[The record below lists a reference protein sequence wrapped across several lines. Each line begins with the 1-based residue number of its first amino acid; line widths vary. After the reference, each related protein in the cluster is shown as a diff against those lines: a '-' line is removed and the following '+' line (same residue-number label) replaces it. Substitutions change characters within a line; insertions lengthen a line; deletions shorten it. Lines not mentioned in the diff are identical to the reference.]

1 MIMESVVIFS
11 TANLYY
17 GNSAAVARMNNYAR
31 ALALANVD
39 VYLLSTDSLDTNREW
54 MEVEPHIHTL
64 SSENVKIG
72 KFYNPFYVLGL
83 IRKAKKLI
91 KTIKG
96 EVVLLNYPSTK
107 SLLLDILLLLLC
119 RDYPLFCEV
128 NEVRRYASGSTESI
142 RNRLYCQILDRT
154 YRRYNGVVFIS
165 RIIQEYYASKV
176 RKSIVVPILSDC
188 NHVFAPSKGLDTL
201 DFVFVGT
208 VSFPKENL
216 EELFEGFCLFVNEH
230 PEARLILYGI
240 LSESDKRKLEG
251 FTNKHNIKKQ
261 ISYEGKLQHS
271 DVEKVLST
279 AGALL
284 LSRSNNKQNYYGFS
298 TKLSEYAV
306 SGTPIV
312 MTNTGVVADY
322 FQDGVNCLMCDGYD
336 RDAFKIKFD
345 ELAQMS
351 VAEKQQ
357 MAENAYKVAQNRFD
371 YRLYSET
378 LKSFF
383 FDQTKYEKTF

>member
-1 MIMESVVIFS
+1 MESVVIFS

-31 ALALANVD
+31 ALAFANVD

-64 SSENVKIG
+64 PNENVKIG

-83 IRKAKKLI
+83 VRKAKKLI

-107 SLLLDILLLLLC
+107 SLLLDLVLLLFC
-119 RDYPLFCEV
+119 SRYPIFCEV
-128 NEVRRYASGSTESI
+128 NEVRRYSSGSTGSI
-142 RNRLYCQILDRT
+142 RDRLYCQILDRT
-154 YRRYNGVVFIS
+154 YRRYKGVVFIS
-165 RIIQEYYASKV
+165 RNIQEYYASKV

-188 NHVFAPSKGLDTL
+188 DHPFAPSSGLDTF
-201 DFVFVGT
+201 DFVFLGS

-216 EELFEGFCLFVNEH
+216 NELLEGFIMFVKEH
-230 PEARLILYGI
+230 QDARLLLYGI
-240 LSESDKRKLEG
+240 LTDANKRRLEEFIEKTNASE
-251 FTNKHNIKKQ
+251 NIQ
-261 ISYEGKLQHS
+261 YRGTLPHEN
-271 DVEKVLST
+271 VCNVLSS
-279 AGALL
+279 AGALVL
-284 LSRSNNKQNYYGFS
+284 PRANNKQNYYGFS

-336 RDAFKIKFD
+336 RNAFKIKFD

-357 MAENAYKVAQNRFD
+357 MAENAYRVAQNRFD
-371 YRLYSET
+371 YRIYSET
-378 LKSFF
+378 LKGFLFNS
-383 FDQTKYEKTF
+383 KENEKTF